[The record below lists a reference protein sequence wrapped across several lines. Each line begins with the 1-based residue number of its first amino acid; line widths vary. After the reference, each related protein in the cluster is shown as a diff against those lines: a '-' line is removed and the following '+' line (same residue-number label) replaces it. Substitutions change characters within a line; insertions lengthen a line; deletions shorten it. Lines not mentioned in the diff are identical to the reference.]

1 MDSTAVARG
10 VPADESS
17 PQRAAGHDGV
27 PSDLERVFR
36 EHFSYV
42 SHSLLRLGVPDRD
55 VDDLTHDVFLTVH
68 KKLRELDPN
77 RPIRPWLFGV
87 AFRHASEY
95 RRRAPRRRE
104 LLMEEPPDVED
115 EARAPDSEAGGRQ
128 MRQRSL
134 RALAALD
141 PDKRAVLVM
150 HDVDGHTAPEI
161 AEALRIPMNTVYSR
175 LRAARERFRQ
185 AVEAEAKEV
194 KAR

>member
-1 MDSTAVARG
+1 MYSASGAS
-10 VPADESS
+10 ADERS
-17 PQRAAGHDGV
+17 PPRAASHDGV
-27 PSDLERVFR
+27 PGDLERLFR
-36 EHFSYV
+36 AHFSYV

-68 KKLRELDPN
+68 KRLPELDPD

-104 LLMEEPPDVED
+104 LMMEEPPEVED
-115 EARAPDSEAGGRQ
+115 DARAPDSEASGRQ
-128 MRQRSL
+128 MRQQAL

-150 HDVDGHTAPEI
+150 HDIDGHTAPEI
-161 AEALRIPMNTVYSR
+161 AEALGIPMNTVYSR
-175 LRAARERFRQ
+175 LRAARERFRE